1 MAEAMAR
8 TYSAG
13 IWIFHQIIDRYAT
26 DGYGPS
32 VNTLDAIALA
42 GKTGV
47 LSTIDL
53 NYPFSDADITV
64 AEIKQ
69 ALDTAG
75 LTVSCVTPSIYSRL
89 FRSGSFSSA
98 DPDVRRQA
106 TEVAHQAVDLASQLG
121 ADYVKF
127 WPGQDGYDYPFQVDY
142 RTLRE
147 HAIGGIGQV
156 ARTFPDVKFAI
167 EYKFKE
173 PRTHLFWS
181 TAAQSV
187 LAIGDMGVDN
197 VGIVMDFGHSIFAKE
212 NPSEALHLINGH
224 DLLVDVELDD
234 NNREW
239 DDDLSVGAV
248 HLVETLEFLHTVRE
262 VGWSKPLKLDL
273 FPYREDPVRVV
284 QESVRTIERLQRCC
298 DRLDVDALNA
308 ARARHDALT
317 AQQVA
322 LDALLGSA

>member
-1 MAEAMAR
+1 MAAER

-26 DGYGPS
+26 DGYGPA

-53 NYPFSDADITV
+53 NYPFSDPDITV
-64 AEIKQ
+64 ANIRQ
-69 ALDTAG
+69 ALDSAG
-75 LTVSCVTPSIYSRL
+75 LSVSCVTPSIYSRV
-89 FRSGSFSSA
+89 FRSGSFSSGDA
-98 DPDVRRQA
+98 AVRRQA
-106 TEVAHQAVDLASQLG
+106 TEIAHKAVDLAAQLD

-142 RTLRE
+142 RELRDRS
-147 HAIGGIGQV
+147 IGGIGDV
-156 ARTFPDVKFAI
+156 ARTFPDVQFAI
-167 EYKFKE
+167 EYKLKE

-187 LAIGDMGVDN
+187 LAIHDMGVDN
-197 VGIVMDFGHSIFAKE
+197 VGIVVDFGHSMLAKE
-212 NPSEALHLINGH
+212 NPSDALHLVHGH
-224 DLLVDVELDD
+224 DVLVDVELDD

-248 HLVETLEFLHTVRE
+248 NLVETLEFLHTVRE
-262 VGWSKPLKLDL
+262 IGWSKPIKLDL

-284 QESVRTIERLQRCC
+284 QESVRTIERLQKCC
-298 DRLDVDALNA
+298 DRLDGSALND

-317 AQQVA
+317 AQQIA
-322 LDALLGSA
+322 LDALLG